1 MFHLCHSSA
10 CGNHEY
16 YLEILQLSRA
26 TREWY
31 AQEFYWQ
38 RSFTFESPDRMF
50 KWLNSV
56 APEHRAYIGD
66 VSLFLQSSWLDPN
79 TVARRIKIRS
89 DLVEQFGAKLAR
101 KIKIENYNDR
111 TFEIDGGRHANRT
124 L

>member
-1 MFHLCHSSA
+1 
-10 CGNHEY
+10 
-16 YLEILQLSRA
+16 
-26 TREWY
+26 
-31 AQEFYWQ
+31 
-38 RSFTFESPDRMF
+38 MF